1 MRLIMNAKQLQTTE
15 QANQFLERS
24 EALELRGLTS
34 EEKYRLVEEVLIR
47 LGYHVLREM
56 RTG

>member
-1 MRLIMNAKQLQTTE
+1 MNAKQLQTTE